1 MSYLYRSNLTWID
14 LYRLSNW
21 KIENE
26 SKLDGTRVELGCEMR
41 CEAYLRF
48 FVESINDLGIFCANR
63 EANITRILVKW
74 ILSVSINVF
83 FEKSFEWLFNYLDE
97 SFSLS
102 HCDCSIENQISQDT
116 SGYLFSLSS
125 TLIISTVHCREK
137 HRISP
142 FSEASRERTKTPR
155 NDPTKKRY

>member
-1 MSYLYRSNLTWID
+1 
-14 LYRLSNW
+14 
-21 KIENE
+21 
-26 SKLDGTRVELGCEMR
+26 MR
-41 CEAYLRF
+41 GEAYLRF
-48 FVESINDLGIFCANR
+48 IDESINDFEIFCANR

-125 TLIISTVHCREK
+125 ILIISTVHCREK

-155 NDPTKKRY
+155 NDPTKKTVLVDLWYLDLALEAGFSDIPLSRSSRHKIRHRAAYVE